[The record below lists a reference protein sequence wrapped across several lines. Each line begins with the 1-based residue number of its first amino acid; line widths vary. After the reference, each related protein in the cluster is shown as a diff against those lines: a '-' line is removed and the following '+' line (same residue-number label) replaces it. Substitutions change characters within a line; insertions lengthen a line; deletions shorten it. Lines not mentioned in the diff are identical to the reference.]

1 MKPHT
6 IPFQVALIED
16 RKNPV
21 PFCSGSL
28 ISPSYVLTS
37 AHCVSGRSI
46 SSFAVSVGEHD
57 YNVKGDGEQI
67 VHVQAIIQHPRY
79 NTIRGSSFDF
89 TLLKLSEAAVMSKFQ
104 YTGIVCLPRDVP
116 EHLAGADLTISGWK
130 SNSTGELMETTLKA
144 SIQNGISNSVC
155 QSILPGKQITE
166 RNICSV
172 GSNHHICQG
181 NEGGTNLTTCPVEM
195 TRYWHHHGSSG
206 GSGLTKDCR
215 IVRLTTAP
223 LHVNGIYFLY

>member
-1 MKPHT
+1 MDFVFTKT
-6 IPFQVALIED
+6 VQVALIEY

-130 SNSTGELMETTLKA
+130 SNSTGELMETT
-144 SIQNGISNSVC
+144 
-155 QSILPGKQITE
+155 
-166 RNICSV
+166 
-172 GSNHHICQG
+172 
-181 NEGGTNLTTCPVEM
+181 
-195 TRYWHHHGSSG
+195 
-206 GSGLTKDCR
+206 
-215 IVRLTTAP
+215 
-223 LHVNGIYFLY
+223 